1 MFYKSYTFCY
11 KGIGAMKNIK
21 IVFLVLIFICEL
33 NSFATVS
40 TTWISS
46 EEIKNIKLGCQP
58 GRQGIKR
65 RELEDKYPWL
75 ISIDEYRKESL
86 RIVGR
91 ILSNSDGED
100 IWVEFKPLLQSLAEY
115 SEVSCFGVHQRYG
128 AISLFC
134 NSPFADESEIS
145 LTKADFSSRRDCL
158 SYISRFV
165 HAAVTEEI
173 EVFVKWLSG
182 AKYLPD
188 DEDSRKKEFLKAES
202 KDKELFYTLPLW
214 FSSEEKDLFLK
225 YKEACP
231 EWKRTEE
238 KFRFRKVYN
247 KNLKE
252 FRVFAF
258 VTLRRVITDGF
269 HSRSNEER
277 EKIWEEFC
285 QKAKATE
292 DEKIAAEKAV
302 PRITEE
308 KKIVD
313 KNKDVEIS
321 VEF

>member
-1 MFYKSYTFCY
+1 
-11 KGIGAMKNIK
+11 MKNIK

-58 GRQGIKR
+58 SRQGIKR
-65 RELEDKYPWL
+65 RELENKYPWL
-75 ISIDEYRKESL
+75 VSIDEYRKESL

-91 ILSNSDGED
+91 ILSNSDDED

-134 NSPFADESEIS
+134 NSPFADESEIF

-173 EVFVKWLSG
+173 EVFAKWLSG
-182 AKYLPD
+182 AEYLPD
-188 DEDSRKKEFLKAES
+188 DENSRKKEFLKAES
-202 KDKELFYTLPLW
+202 KDKELFYSLPLW

-225 YKEACP
+225 YKEVCP

-258 VTLRRVITDGF
+258 VTLRKVITDGF
-269 HSRSNEER
+269 RSRSKEER

-292 DEKIAAEKAV
+292 EEKIAAEKAV
-302 PRITEE
+302 PRIKEE

>member
-1 MFYKSYTFCY
+1 MRRMMLLLFV
-11 KGIGAMKNIK
+11 GILSCDLKASGVVMNRKVTPEDLAEI
-21 IVFLVLIFICEL
+21 EL
-33 NSFATVS
+33 RLGLDSKYVKQRRL
-40 TTWISS
+40 
-46 EEIKNIKLGCQP
+46 EEQ
-58 GRQGIKR
+58 
-65 RELEDKYPWL
+65 YPWL
-75 ISIDEYRKESL
+75 VSIDEYRKESL

-91 ILSNSDGED
+91 ILSNSDDED
-100 IWVEFKPLLQSLAEY
+100 IWVEFKPLLLSLAEY

-173 EVFVKWLSG
+173 EVFAKWLSG

-188 DEDSRKKEFLKAES
+188 DENSRKKEFLKAES
-202 KDKELFYTLPLW
+202 KDKELFYSLPLW

-225 YKEACP
+225 YKELCP

-258 VTLRRVITDGF
+258 VTLRKVITDGF
-269 HSRSNEER
+269 RSRSKDER

-292 DEKIAAEKAV
+292 EEKIAAEKAV
-302 PRITEE
+302 PRIKEE

>member
-1 MFYKSYTFCY
+1 
-11 KGIGAMKNIK
+11 MKKIK

-33 NSFATVS
+33 NGFATVS

-46 EEIKNIKLGCQP
+46 EEIKNIKLGRQP
-58 GRQGIKR
+58 SRQGIKR

-75 ISIDEYRKESL
+75 VSIDEYRKESL

-91 ILSNSDGED
+91 ILSNSDDED

-173 EVFVKWLSG
+173 EVFAKWLSG

-188 DEDSRKKEFLKAES
+188 DENSRKKEFLKAES
-202 KDKELFYTLPLW
+202 KDKELFYSLPLW

-225 YKEACP
+225 YKEVCP

-258 VTLRRVITDGF
+258 VTLRKVITDGF
-269 HSRSNEER
+269 RSRSKEER

-292 DEKIAAEKAV
+292 GEKIAAEKAV
-302 PRITEE
+302 PRIKEE